1 MSSPTRRRAK
11 VLLTASKSDPMLVLD
26 YVRFLRGGRKH
37 GAKQSRRELPGT
49 LDVQEGLTLVREQI
63 GPWEASA
70 ELKALTERHVDDAA
84 RRGGNA
90 NMAGDSALGL
100 LAYAVVRASHP
111 DAVIETGVAT
121 GVTSAHIL
129 AALADNEHGHL
140 HSIDL
145 PPTDMIDAG
154 TVGIAIPERLK
165 ARWTYHW
172 GSARRILPRVLRE
185 TSGRRVFVH
194 DSDHS
199 YEHMRWELETAWAA
213 LARDDVIIADDVDFH
228 TAFVDVARSM
238 ASEPHLIA
246 QAEKAG
252 TSGLMF
258 RH

>member
-1 MSSPTRRRAK
+1 VSSPTRRRAK
-11 VLLTASKSDPMLVLD
+11 VLLAATRSDPMLVLD

-37 GAKQSRRELPGT
+37 APKRSRQALPGM
-49 LDVQEGLTLVREQI
+49 LDVEAGLALLRERV
-63 GPWEASA
+63 GPWEPGA
-70 ELKALTERHVDDAA
+70 ELRVLTERRLDEAA
-84 RRGGNA
+84 RRGGGA

-100 LAYAVVRASHP
+100 LAYAVVRAARP

-129 AALADNEHGHL
+129 AALADNGHGHL

-145 PPTDMIDAG
+145 PPTDMIEGG

-172 GSARRILPRVLRE
+172 GSATRLLPRVLRE
-185 TSGRRVFVH
+185 TSGPRVFIH

-199 YEHMRWELETAWAA
+199 YEHMRWELETAWGA
-213 LARDDVIIADDVDFH
+213 LAPGDVIVADDVDFH

-238 ASEPHLIA
+238 QSEPHLIA